1 MWVAVCPLLFH
12 SHTWLPLT
20 RRSVSPKGTGR
31 AILTCRGPAYQTSI
45 VCVPEIS
52 DAADSGEDDDPA
64 MSGSAGKP
72 RFALS
77 VSVAVIARGSFARAI
92 EASSC
97 AGVRLGR
104 CGAAALA
111 SMVPPSTAPTT
122 ITAPTGADQPNLS
135 RGRGS
140 RSIAHLPATWS
151 PRSLPGKPLTIVS
164 PQAAAAGA
172 ACAPAPLQHHRRP
185 QVVPGGNR
193 VAWPLLQG
201 AEIVP
206 GRVLGRRRAVSE
218 GVQHVLRHGLGEVT
232 ACPCQAPA
240 IQRRREGFHPAH
252 RPCAEHARAASGRV
266 IGRVRVTVDALAGQR
281 RVREHLDRQLKGIP
295 GVDRVVLDS
304 HQRRE
309 P

>member
-1 MWVAVCPLLFH
+1 MWVAVCTLLFH

-20 RRSVSPKGTGR
+20 RRAVSPKGTGR

-77 VSVAVIARGSFARAI
+77 LSVAVIARGSFARAI

-151 PRSLPGKPLTIVS
+151 PRSVPGKPLTIVS

-172 ACAPAPLQHHRRP
+172 ACAPAPYSTTGGHR
-185 QVVPGGNR
+185 
-193 VAWPLLQG
+193 L
-201 AEIVP
+201 
-206 GRVLGRRRAVSE
+206 
-218 GVQHVLRHGLGEVT
+218 
-232 ACPCQAPA
+232 CPA
-240 IQRRREGFHPAH
+240 
-252 RPCAEHARAASGRV
+252 V
-266 IGRVRVTVDALAGQR
+266 IGSPGHSFKALRLSLAGYLAAAGPSAKACSTFFVTVL
-281 RVREHLDRQLKGIP
+281 VK
-295 GVDRVVLDS
+295 
-304 HQRRE
+304 
-309 P
+309 